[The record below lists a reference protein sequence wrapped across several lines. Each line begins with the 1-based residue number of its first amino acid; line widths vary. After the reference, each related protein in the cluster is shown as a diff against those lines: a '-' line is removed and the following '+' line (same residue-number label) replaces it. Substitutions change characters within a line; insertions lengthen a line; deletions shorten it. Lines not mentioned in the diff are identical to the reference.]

1 MADSI
6 IVLDRDGVI
15 NIDSPDYIKSA
26 EEWIPLPGSIAA
38 IASLYRT
45 GHKIYVAT
53 NQAGLARKRF
63 SLADLEAMHAKLY
76 RLVNEAGGQIERV
89 FYCPHHPDA
98 ECECRK
104 PRPGMLQQIRQYH
117 SRPIASLTFVGDS
130 VKDIDAAIAGDC
142 EPVLVLTGNGEAT
155 RAVMNQRALAIPVY
169 SDLAA
174 FAKARI
180 NAGPSSAR

>member
-15 NIDSPDYIKSA
+15 NVDSPDYIKSA
-26 EEWIPLPGSIAA
+26 DEWVPLPGSIQA
-38 IASLYRT
+38 IASLSQA

-53 NQAGLARKRF
+53 NQGGLARQKF
-63 SLADLEAMHAKLY
+63 YLPDLEAMHAKLL
-76 RLVNEAGGQIERV
+76 RLVGAAGGQIEKI
-89 FYCPHHPDA
+89 FFCPHHPNA

-104 PRPGMLQQIRQYH
+104 PRPGLLNQIRRFH
-117 SRPIASLTFVGDS
+117 PGTIDTLTFVGDS
-130 VKDIDAAIAGDC
+130 VKDIDAAIAGDAD
-142 EPVLVLTGNGEAT
+142 PVLVLTGNGKAT
-155 RAVMNQRALAIPVY
+155 LQVIQQRGLMIEVH

-180 NAGPSSAR
+180 SAFPC